1 MFFFPNPKSN
11 DKQPLCHPHS
21 GSFTPVRKSN
31 SAEHQLR
38 PVLCAL
44 WLVPKLNTY
53 VNPMPLLSE
62 LNTDQDTQRFWSFP
76 SVYHCQVGISQAA
89 CPPPTETGC
98 NHSPP
103 TQATKCDIKG
113 APGWPSVPATPMF
126 MQCGQERDEPGEE
139 YPKHPTQ
146 STNILNRI
154 YHRPIPLK
162 TKMVSCSLKRLETNN
177 IF

>member
-1 MFFFPNPKSN
+1 MASPEPNPGYRERWFFFSQPKSN

-53 VNPMPLLSE
+53 VNPMPLLSG

-103 TQATKCDIKG
+103 PRQPNVTSKELRDGHLSLPRQCLCNVGRRGTSQEKSIPSIQPK
-113 APGWPSVPATPMF
+113 APTS
-126 MQCGQERDEPGEE
+126 
-139 YPKHPTQ
+139 
-146 STNILNRI
+146 
-154 YHRPIPLK
+154 
-162 TKMVSCSLKRLETNN
+162 
-177 IF
+177 